1 MLAEA
6 EAKASQ
12 SQARN
17 EETIKAVTRDQMKS
31 VIDGI
36 NRGRDGGVLKMT
48 VPILKSLIEDDAFMT
63 EVVPFLFAHILS
75 SLPDNCF
82 GLVILIEG
90 CSYCKYMERDG
101 D

>member
-12 SQARN
+12 SQARS
-17 EETIKAVTRDQMKS
+17 EEAVKAVTRDQMKN

-48 VPILKSLIEDDAFMT
+48 VPILKSLIEDDAFMA
-63 EVVPFLFAHILS
+63 EVVPFSSADIPS
-75 SLPDNCF
+75 SLPDNHL
-82 GLVILIEG
+82 GLVILIE
-90 CSYCKYMERDG
+90 R
-101 D
+101 